1 MACPSPSAEFSDLVA
16 GGDPV
21 ACQLHPTPN
30 PILEMAPEHIFDDP
44 VSSSPDTDHSL
55 GNEPNESEDDDTDED
70 AFSTVS
76 LKDIDTL
83 IAFYETLLKHSVNTD
98 AFHAISKVTL
108 DLKDLKLCHSEYP
121 KDMQAT
127 LGDRL
132 YLAAQLTDYCIV
144 CLSLVPHHENLFL
157 KIRCPTCQAVEF
169 CSGFCSLEQNT
180 HPCRL
185 LSKLRMMSRCKDTYI
200 DTYRDRKNMV
210 IERANMLEA
219 HHAEALALDA
229 QKEELI
235 RRRGVSEEITDLPES
250 NAELVLTESDQYIL
264 NKLQPVCNILGLT
277 RKLYT
282 KKDQMF
288 LKDLAESS
296 FTIADLRVK
305 DPFTYA
311 FILKI
316 AFLFSGGMTKVQ
328 QEKDKLTSVLKEIRK
343 MSAEFD
349 FNYSFL
355 HQTLTDLKK
364 IMLTASSEA
373 TDLASIQ
380 SVYQACRNTLSM
392 TDKIK
397 LPEQCQ
403 AALNDIRKVVYF
415 WNEIRMSNHLIDAL
429 NRYYDFIKGINLHEA
444 RKKQLQQESANLTD
458 QIRECQENIAE
469 VKQATLE
476 LQARLDKLKV
486 GIFPS
491 SGPSPA
497 EDTGSTAASAG
508 DPNTKQPSIVKTRGS
523 VVGASTAAHNGVT
536 DSLLKEHNLS
546 AFSNSS
552 RLLGNVTSATR
563 SAAHAQ
569 ASIAE
574 GKASTL
580 TRSQD
585 PDALP
590 RLYSQSDDGTL
601 TNRTSCISTNIL
613 PKYLNEAQNVLALS
627 TVDVEH
633 GGTEESDHL
642 QRQGGTHSKGGL
654 DNLLSFSDVV
664 VSINDIMSAPTSPQL
679 PSLPPHQVENL
690 SESIS
695 AEPAPLTKRSIL
707 EQHPPMAPFSQ
718 CDGSPEIPH
727 LENALHLSQAP
738 PLDRSLSKS
747 TPDDVPLNL
756 TRPLTRSVNILP
768 GADDIIA
775 SESDP
780 LRLAT
785 IARSII
791 SKPQVDTCK
800 SDSSPLLTRSST
812 SDQVLLEFNEEQN
825 RESTTMQS
833 PTFGA
838 DLQESTVN
846 TLQKQQ
852 NPAHDQELRIR
863 ESSNLHVAHFRS
875 LSDSMLT
882 NKEKSSETD
891 RAENVSAIHIIPPK
905 PPINT
910 FNKATEE
917 GTDMANSCIRNS
929 TTSVTTAINQ
939 YEAEPVAGRIPAKVE
954 AQTNTDASSQ
964 TTEFGLSSLTSSST
978 QTDGQT
984 SHVPTDISADH
995 PRIPEQDNKHR
1006 SLSGRY
1012 RDMHAKV
1019 IRQRSIFDNV
1029 DGASKSTSDARGN
1042 EHKLRK
1048 SMHISSIPKNLLDFN
1063 VTAENTNILAY
1074 FNKPPSNPK
1083 LSQVVQLNPQKISK
1097 YLDDLTT
1104 SMYTTE
1110 VIFLAKV
1117 WKTMARGLL
1126 LLGRINSYY
1135 SKKAAASG
1143 ETYVDRVV
1151 GTHEQM
1157 LVKRIYEM
1165 ILTKLINTKFE
1176 YYSYI
1181 KLCQLRFNMSIG
1193 TAKNCKW
1200 KSSDDVLKFSLT
1212 EDQYRR
1218 LKQANALRVN
1228 TEKMS
1233 IAQRKALYTSLK
1245 NYIMDGVQ
1253 IDPNEV
1259 LRAG

>member
-1 MACPSPSAEFSDLVA
+1 MACPSPSAEFSDLAA
-16 GGDPV
+16 GDNPV
-21 ACQLHPTPN
+21 AYQLQPTSN
-30 PILEMAPEHIFDDP
+30 PILEVAPKHIFDDSIN
-44 VSSSPDTDHSL
+44 SSLDIDRSL
-55 GNEPNESEDDDTDED
+55 GGEPNESEDDDTDED

-83 IAFYETLLKHSVNTD
+83 VAFYETLLKHSVNTD

-108 DLKDLKLCHSEYP
+108 DLKDLKLCHNEYP

-185 LSKLRMMSRCKDTYI
+185 LSKLRVMSRCKDTYI

-235 RRRGVSEEITDLPES
+235 RRRGVGEEITNLPES

-282 KKDQMF
+282 KKDQVF
-288 LKDLAESS
+288 LKELAESS

-316 AFLFSGGMTKVQ
+316 AFLFSGGMAKVQ
-328 QEKDKLTSVLKEIRK
+328 QEKDKLASVLTEIRK

-364 IMLTASSEA
+364 IMLTASNEA

-392 TDKIK
+392 TGKIK

-429 NRYYDFIKGINLHEA
+429 NRYYDFVKGINLHEA

-458 QIRECQENIAE
+458 QIKECQENIVE

-497 EDTGSTAASAG
+497 EDTGSTAVSAG
-508 DPNTKQPSIVKTRGS
+508 GADAKQLSTVRTHGS
-523 VVGASTAAHNGVT
+523 AVGASTAAHNSVA

-546 AFSNSS
+546 ALSNNSK
-552 RLLGNVTSATR
+552 LLGNVASATR
-563 SAAHAQ
+563 TAAHAQ
-569 ASIAE
+569 TSVIE
-574 GKASTL
+574 GNTSML

-585 PDALP
+585 PDALS
-590 RLYSQSDDGTL
+590 RLKFQSDDGTL
-601 TNRTSCISTNIL
+601 ANRTSYASTNVL
-613 PKYLNEAQNVLALS
+613 PEHSNDTHSVLMLS

-633 GGTEESDHL
+633 GETEESGNL
-642 QRQGGTHSKGGL
+642 QKQGGTHSKGGL

-664 VSINDIMSAPTSPQL
+664 VSINDIMSTPTPPQL
-679 PSLPPHQVENL
+679 PSPPPHRVENL
-690 SESIS
+690 SEGIS

-707 EQHPPMAPFSQ
+707 EQHPPIAPSFQ
-718 CDGSPEIPH
+718 CDDSPEIPH
-727 LENALHLSQAP
+727 LGNPLRISQAP
-738 PLDRSLSKS
+738 LLDRSLSKS
-747 TPDDVPLNL
+747 IPDDVPLNL
-756 TRPLTRSVNILP
+756 TRPSTRSVNILP

-785 IARSII
+785 IARSTI
-791 SKPQVDTCK
+791 SKPQMDTCK
-800 SDSSPLLTRSST
+800 SDNSSPSTRSST
-812 SDQVLLEFNEEQN
+812 SDHVLLKFNEEKN
-825 RESTTMQS
+825 WESTTMQS

-838 DLQESTVN
+838 ELQESTGT

-863 ESSNLHVAHFRS
+863 ESSNLHVVHPKS
-875 LSDSMLT
+875 LTDSMLT
-882 NKEKSSETD
+882 DRERSSEAD
-891 RAENVSAIHIIPPK
+891 RAENVSAIHIVPPK

-929 TTSVTTAINQ
+929 TTSVTTVINQ
-939 YEAEPVAGRIPAKVE
+939 YEARPATGRASAKMEV
-954 AQTNTDASSQ
+954 QTDTNAPSQ
-964 TTEFGLSSLTSSST
+964 TTELELSSLTSLST
-978 QTDGQT
+978 QTDGQK
-984 SHVPTDISADH
+984 SYMPTDTFADP
-995 PRIPEQDNKHR
+995 PRASGQDSKHR
-1006 SLSGRY
+1006 SLSNRY
-1012 RDMHAKV
+1012 RDMHAKLV
-1019 IRQRSIFDNV
+1019 RQRSIFDNI
-1029 DGASKSTSDARGN
+1029 DGASKSTSGAHGN
-1042 EHKLRK
+1042 EDKLKK
-1048 SMHISSIPKNLLDFN
+1048 SMHISSIPKNLLDLS
-1063 VTAENTNILAY
+1063 VTAENTNILAR
-1074 FNKPPSNPK
+1074 FSKPPNNPK
-1083 LSQVVQLNPQKISK
+1083 LNQVVHLNPQKVSR

-1117 WKTMARGLL
+1117 WKIMARGLL

-1135 SKKAAASG
+1135 SKKAAALG
-1143 ETYVDRVV
+1143 ETYVDRII
-1151 GTHEQM
+1151 GTHEQRF
-1157 LVKRIYEM
+1157 VKRAYET
-1165 ILTKLINTKFE
+1165 ILNKLINTKFE
-1176 YYSYI
+1176 YHSYI

-1212 EDQYRR
+1212 EDQYKR

-1233 IAQRKALYTSLK
+1233 TAQRKALYTSLK
-1245 NYIMDGVQ
+1245 NYIMDGTE

-1259 LRAG
+1259 LRAS